1 MTPLQPKSRRYA
13 GALRITSR
21 FVTHKIQ
28 ITRIRGETVTLTRR
42 KLMML
47 AAAVTAITLAL
58 AMLASGQSRAAAAA
72 SPQTVTLKAGAGTRA
87 SVTRI
92 GKVNP
97 ANLAIAKP
105 GEVQKLTAQQM
116 AAVNRPLKSA
126 AARATYRKDVLS
138 SPGSLPTATGVR
150 APGKTPNSTI
160 TPSFIASSQQIP
172 QLAKNGDGTTYSQS
186 GAGTPPDQAVGT
198 ANPNTVF
205 EGVNSLLQ
213 AYNSSFGTVFGP
225 FTAQAFFAPLYHT
238 GDFFSDPQIT
248 YNSTRQR
255 WLVTWLEINSAA
267 TADYLDI
274 AVSSTSS
281 VSSPYY
287 EYQIAADVTGSNE
300 FCDYDT
306 LGYEWNAAWVSCTT
320 FDGTTGAFLGNRV
333 FGFPLVQI
341 DSGSLNNYVWYYNIP
356 TDQNSGAYRLSPLV
370 EDGTPQGEFIAATD
384 AGFGVNSQNL
394 TVCAVTRTYAIQQG
408 GTPPA
413 TCAFTSTP
421 LTYDDPIDAPQPGTS
436 STVYSGIGTK
446 QLAYRAGRIWF
457 AMPMALNCSGT
468 AEDGIWWGDVV
479 PQLTPIS
486 SSYPQS
492 IAGIVSSYSE
502 NAYWCYS
509 GGVYSYMPTIA
520 PSAEGD
526 ATMMF
531 NLSAASTYYPGIAY
545 TGRMAVDAPGTMGS
559 NGASAIVVA
568 GSTDNTTGRYG
579 DYSACALGN
588 GNNTR
593 STLWCGGE
601 YGGSD
606 VWNTRL
612 FQLRMQQQV

>member
-1 MTPLQPKSRRYA
+1 MTLARRR
-13 GALRITSR
+13 L
-21 FVTHKIQ
+21 
-28 ITRIRGETVTLTRR
+28 TL
-42 KLMML
+42 L
-47 AAAVTAITLAL
+47 AAAVTAIALAL
-58 AMLASGQSRAAAAA
+58 AMLVSGHSRAAAAA
-72 SPQTVTLKAGAGTRA
+72 SGHTVTLKARAGTRA
-87 SVTRI
+87 AVART
-92 GKVNP
+92 GKVDP
-97 ANLAIAKP
+97 AKLAIAKP
-105 GEVQKLTAQQM
+105 GSVQKLTAKQL

-126 AARATYRKDVLS
+126 AALAAYRKHVLS
-138 SPGSLPTATGVR
+138 NRGSLPKAAGVQV
-150 APGKTPNSTI
+150 PGKTPN
-160 TPSFIASSQQIP
+160 FISSSQQIP
-172 QLAKNGDGTTYSQS
+172 ELAKNGDGITFSQS
-186 GAGTPPDQAVGT
+186 GCGCTPPDQAVGT
-198 ANPNTVF
+198 ANPSTVF
-205 EGVNSLLQ
+205 EGVNNLLK

-225 FTAQAFFAPLYHT
+225 VTAQAFFAPLYHA

-255 WLVTWLEINSAA
+255 WLVTWLEINSAG
-267 TADYLDI
+267 TADYLDM

-287 EYQIAADVTGSNE
+287 EYQIAANVTGSNE

-341 DSGSLNNYVWYYNIP
+341 DSGSLNNYVWYYNVP
-356 TDQNSGAYRLSPLV
+356 TDLNSGAYRLSPLV
-370 EDGTPQGEFIAATD
+370 EDGTPQGEFITATD
-384 AGFGVNSQNL
+384 AGFGVTSQNL

-408 GTPPA
+408 GIPPA

-421 LTYDDPIDAPQPGTS
+421 LAYDDPVNAPQPGTS
-436 STVYSGIGTK
+436 STVYPGIGTK

-457 AMPMALNCSGT
+457 AMPIALNCSGT
-468 AEDGIWWGDVV
+468 SEDGIWWGDVV

-486 SSYPQS
+486 SGYPQS
-492 IAGIVSSYSE
+492 IAGIVSGYSE

-520 PSAEGD
+520 ASAEGD
-526 ATMMF
+526 AALIF

-568 GSTDNTTGRYG
+568 GSADNTTGRYG

-606 VWNTRL
+606 LWNTRL

>member
-1 MTPLQPKSRRYA
+1 M
-13 GALRITSR
+13 
-21 FVTHKIQ
+21 
-28 ITRIRGETVTLTRR
+28 TLTRR
-42 KLMML
+42 KLMSL
-47 AAAVTAITLAL
+47 AAAVTAIALAL

-72 SPQTVTLKAGAGTRA
+72 SPNTVTLKAGAGTSTA
-87 SVTRI
+87 VTRT

-97 ANLAIAKP
+97 ANLAIAKASA
-105 GEVQKLTAQQM
+105 VQKLTAKQM
-116 AAVNRPLKSA
+116 ASFNRPLKSA
-126 AARATYRKDVLS
+126 AAMGAYRQHVLS
-138 SPGSLPTATGVR
+138 SPGSLPTAAGVR
-150 APGKTPNSTI
+150 APSSIKPN
-160 TPSFIASSQQIP
+160 FISSSQQIP
-172 QLAKNGDGTTYSQS
+172 ELAKNGDGITYTQS
-186 GAGTPPDQAVGT
+186 GCGCTPPDQAVGT
-198 ANPNTVF
+198 ANPNTVL
-205 EGVNSLLQ
+205 EGVNNLLHG
-213 AYNSSFGTVFGP
+213 YNSSFGTVFGP

-248 YNSTRQR
+248 YNATRQR
-255 WLVTWLEINSAA
+255 WLITWLESNSAA

-281 VSSPYY
+281 VSSSYY
-287 EYQIAADVTGSNE
+287 EYQIAANVTGSNE

-341 DSGSLNNYVWYYNIP
+341 DSGSLNNYVWYYNVP

-370 EDGTPQGEFIAATD
+370 EDGTPQGEFITATD
-384 AGFGVNSQNL
+384 AGFGVTSQNL
-394 TVCAVTRTYAIQQG
+394 TVCAVTRTFAIQQG
-408 GTPPA
+408 GIPPA
-413 TCAFTSTP
+413 TCALTSTP
-421 LTYDDPIDAPQPGTS
+421 LAYDDPVDAPQPGTS

-446 QLAYRAGRIWF
+446 QMAYRAGRIWF
-457 AMPMALNCSGT
+457 AMPMALSCNGT
-468 AEDGIWWGDVV
+468 PEDGIWWGDVV

-486 SSYPQS
+486 SGYPQS

-526 ATMMF
+526 ATLIF

-559 NGASAIVVA
+559 NGASATVVA
-568 GSTDNTTGRYG
+568 GTADNTTGRYG